1 MSSENANGPMI
12 LCWDGSDGAE
22 QAIRH
27 AAGLAGAGRP
37 GIVLF
42 AFVPTESARGVLGGL
57 SGPDAPIMSAPE
69 AEVYSNEESV
79 WRARP
84 ASRLNRYWLTP
95 NTRPRASLSA
105 SPRNMTLR

>member
-1 MSSENANGPMI
+1 MLVDIYLASHCDDRQSPLRKETYVSSENANGPMI

-22 QAIRH
+22 RAIRH

-69 AEVYSNEESV
+69 AEVYSNEESG

-84 ASRLNRYWLTP
+84 
-95 NTRPRASLSA
+95 
-105 SPRNMTLR
+105 